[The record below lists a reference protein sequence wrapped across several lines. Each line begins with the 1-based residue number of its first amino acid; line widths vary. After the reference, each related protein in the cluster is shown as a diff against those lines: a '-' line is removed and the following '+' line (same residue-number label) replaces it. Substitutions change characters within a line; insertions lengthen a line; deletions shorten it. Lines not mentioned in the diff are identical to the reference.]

1 MCAADRGDLGDP
13 GTAIKLLTKR
23 CDRSPSIDMPSSVLA
38 PARLDGASGAWKDI
52 TMARKAGDRYAC
64 SECGSTLV
72 YEKDC
77 PCEKDCHCGSE
88 SGHAE
93 VCCDKPMDK
102 VPA

>member
-1 MCAADRGDLGDP
+1 MA
-13 GTAIKLLTKR
+13 
-23 CDRSPSIDMPSSVLA
+23 
-38 PARLDGASGAWKDI
+38 
-52 TMARKAGDRYAC
+52 ARKAGDRYAC

-72 YEKDC
+72 YEKEC
-77 PCEKDCHCGSE
+77 PCEKDCPCGSE